1 MDSDHTKNPEL
12 TEDCSICQE
21 FLNVDNTFI
30 TPCNHKFHIACLTRW
45 FVTCR
50 DNNKSQSCPLCRRE
64 LPDILNEMD
73 NIERDE
79 YLNYSDAM
87 GIDILYNR
95 TRLILASSI
104 LESLWSNNLKDT
116 TGMDISGFSN
126 SFQRSIDASLSNG
139 EDLFALQ
146 PETNKS
152 HSLFNLIGKTFWSM
166 ITTAFTNRIPE
177 HN

>member
-1 MDSDHTKNPEL
+1 
-12 TEDCSICQE
+12 
-21 FLNVDNTFI
+21 
-30 TPCNHKFHIACLTRW
+30 
-45 FVTCR
+45 
-50 DNNKSQSCPLCRRE
+50 
-64 LPDILNEMD
+64 MD